1 MLRKDQLKEMCMP
14 PDIGKAYYRPF
25 TCRGKIAEDGIFFV
39 GINPATPI
47 MPDDIGLSEYVELIT
62 DYDAFVTYYKK
73 CRLQNGKAEISRTRI
88 GMNVFLDEL
97 SCYTTA
103 PIFETDVVPYPT
115 ASLKLLKKEP
125 AFVVER
131 GKEIYLQLVISLKP
145 RLFIVHGKKS
155 ADHMID
161 LFITNGL
168 INEGTEY
175 LDMSIDE
182 MEKRSPL
189 FEFTYDNGKP
199 GTIMAC
205 RHFMYY
211 GSTGESFR
219 PFREKVISMMKRG

>member
-1 MLRKDQLKEMCMP
+1 
-14 PDIGKAYYRPF
+14 
-25 TCRGKIAEDGIFFV
+25 
-39 GINPATPI
+39 
-47 MPDDIGLSEYVELIT
+47 
-62 DYDAFVTYYKK
+62 
-73 CRLQNGKAEISRTRI
+73 
-88 GMNVFLDEL
+88 
-97 SCYTTA
+97 
-103 PIFETDVVPYPT
+103 
-115 ASLKLLKKEP
+115 
-125 AFVVER
+125 
-131 GKEIYLQLVISLKP
+131 
-145 RLFIVHGKKS
+145 
-155 ADHMID
+155 MID